1 MRTAGKSSAMLASG
15 SRSRAL
21 LVLAVAAALLVPVAI
36 SWACGPNRS
45 VQTDR
50 VTYEPG
56 KTVRVS
62 GANFKEGATVDIKVD
77 GRTVTTTQVSATGN
91 ISASFTAPTAPGTYV
106 VTTDGIDPETGQALA
121 GTGNSMT
128 FTVAAAPAQAPS
140 RGGPSSSPGTA
151 PQRPSTVAPAPGRTS
166 GGRAPSG
173 SGDTSRSV
181 SGGEQLRREA
191 ARRAPANAGINTTE
205 GVIRAQGTTSFAGSV
220 PRATRA
226 AVAAQADGRRSAR
239 AGDRGAGKTAVP
251 SEGSAASDAWS
262 GLGRNPSLVPGSN
275 DPGLSEETGGGS
287 MLTWALAL
295 LGLGAL
301 VLAGLGV
308 AEVQRRRKVPVR

>member
-1 MRTAGKSSAMLASG
+1 MNIAGKSSSKPLAG
-15 SRSRAL
+15 SRLR
-21 LVLAVAAALLVPVAI
+21 VLSVIAVAASCVVPVAI
-36 SWACGPNRS
+36 SWACGPNRAI
-45 VQTDR
+45 QTDR
-50 VTYEPG
+50 VTYTPG
-56 KTVRVS
+56 QTVNVT
-62 GANFKEGATVDIKVD
+62 GANFEPAADVDVKLNGTTVASTKV
-77 GRTVTTTQVSATGN
+77 SPTGN
-91 ISASFTAPTAPGTYV
+91 ISTSFPAPSTAGTHALR
-106 VTTDGIDPETGQALA
+106 TDGVDIHGQALQ
-121 GTGNSMT
+121 GTGNTVT
-128 FTVAAAPAQAPS
+128 FTVAAPAQSPS
-140 RGGPSSSPGTA
+140 GGRPGSSPGTA

-205 GVIRAQGTTSFAGSV
+205 GVIRAQWTTSFAGSV

-239 AGDRGAGKTAVP
+239 ADDRGAGKTAVP

-262 GLGRNPSLVPGSN
+262 GLGTSSALVPGAN
-275 DPGLSEETGGGS
+275 DPGVSEETGGGS
-287 MLTWALAL
+287 VLTWALAL